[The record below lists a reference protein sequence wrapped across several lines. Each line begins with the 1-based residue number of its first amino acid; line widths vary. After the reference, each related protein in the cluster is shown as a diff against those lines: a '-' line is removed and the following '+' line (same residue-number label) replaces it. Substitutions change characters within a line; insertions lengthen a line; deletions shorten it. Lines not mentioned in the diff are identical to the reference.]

1 MSYMSE
7 KREEIHRLK
16 DLAKQYTFS
25 ALRVA
30 AEIVTD
36 ETATKRERSLAA
48 RMIAVRT
55 TLCRRCKEPLL
66 FCGLPIPGG
75 RLRYRKRLVCEQCVL
90 SGVRETQ
97 KRIRLTPDGRAKKLC
112 ASARRRAA
120 ELGVDFDLDARWVE
134 QRITVGR
141 CEVTS
146 LPFEL
151 AARGKGRQHPFAPS
165 LDRKDSSLG
174 YTKANVRVVV
184 WIHNLAKSD
193 WDDACVLRYAQ
204 ALLTAKTTH

>member
-1 MSYMSE
+1 MSYISE

-30 AEIVTD
+30 AEIATD

-48 RMIAVRT
+48 RIIAVRT
-55 TLCRRCKEPLL
+55 TLCRKCKEPLL
-66 FCGLPIPGG
+66 FCGLPIPGA
-75 RLRYRKRLVCEQCVL
+75 RQRYPKRLVCEQCVL
-90 SGVRETQ
+90 SGVREDQ
-97 KRIRLTPDGRAKKLC
+97 RRLRLTFDGRAKKLC
-112 ASARRRAA
+112 SSASRRAA
-120 ELGVDFDLDARWVE
+120 DIGVDFDLDAQWVE
-134 QRITVGR
+134 QKIKAGR

-151 AARGKGRQHPFAPS
+151 DARGNNRQHPFAPS
-165 LDRKDSSLG
+165 LDRKDPSLG

-193 WDDACVLRYAQ
+193 WDDACVLQYAQ
-204 ALLTAKTTH
+204 ALVRAKSTH